1 MGEGRLHTQKTRS
14 VNPGA
19 VGLIPWKKS
28 NGFSAW
34 SLERWGSR
42 HFRRINSRHVRYQWN
57 RWKEPDALGAGL
69 AGSVSRLKRAKRDK
83 YTPNQVGTEARKLE
97 MGTSKS
103 QADLWAEGRGDT
115 AKAFRTLQESHR
127 DV

>member
-42 HFRRINSRHVRYQWN
+42 HLRRINSRHVRYQWN

-69 AGSVSRLKRAKRDK
+69 AGSVSR
-83 YTPNQVGTEARKLE
+83 
-97 MGTSKS
+97 TSKS